1 MSISAISNPFSSIGY
16 APAINPLSPPLAQ
29 NGADASQTVGASS
42 GGGQSAGGFGQSVML
57 ALQMSGINVSASSAA
72 GESGPGAVG
81 GASGETLAGAA
92 QQALHTFVHAVYQ
105 AVQAESFSSGD
116 PGGGLGSPSDGYG
129 AFQDN
134 LQKLLQDVGNG
145 VQSSATQN
153 LASAFRDLQHS
164 LGGSAAA
171 SMSRQGS
178 LHDFLQNLVT
188 LQNSPLNSSGA
199 LGSLVNTSA

>member
-1 MSISAISNPFSSIGY
+1 
-16 APAINPLSPPLAQ
+16 
-29 NGADASQTVGASS
+29 
-42 GGGQSAGGFGQSVML
+42 ML
-57 ALQMSGINVSASSAA
+57 ALQLSGINVSASSAA

-81 GASGETLAGAA
+81 GASGEA
-92 QQALHTFVHAVYQ
+92 QQALHAFVHTVYQ
-105 AVQAESFSSGD
+105 AAQAESFSSGD
-116 PGGGLGSPSDGYG
+116 SDGGLGSPSDGYG

-153 LASAFRDLQHS
+153 RASAFRDLQHS

>member
-1 MSISAISNPFSSIGY
+1 
-16 APAINPLSPPLAQ
+16 
-29 NGADASQTVGASS
+29 
-42 GGGQSAGGFGQSVML
+42 ML
-57 ALQMSGINVSASSAA
+57 ALLLSGINVSASSAA
-72 GESGPGAVG
+72 GESGPGTAG
-81 GASGETLAGAA
+81 GASGETQAGAA
-92 QQALHTFVHAVYQ
+92 QQALHAFVHAVYQ

-116 PGGGLGSPSDGYG
+116 SGSSPSDGYG

-153 LASAFRDLQHS
+153 LASALRDLQHS

-188 LQNSPLNSSGA
+188 RQNSPLNSSGLWA
-199 LGSLVNTSA
+199 LWSTLPPEFE